1 VRLDDAARLS
11 LPLPIGL
18 CLIQHVLEANTDLED
33 EPRSGGADQMS
44 DVYRIVTWTQLGCPT
59 EPANIE
65 YDGMTLSVKQAHID
79 AAKGEPSATFAISAF
94 VTVAG
99 DVSHR
104 LNGRVD

>member
-1 VRLDDAARLS
+1 M
-11 LPLPIGL
+11 I
-18 CLIQHVLEANTDLED
+18 
-33 EPRSGGADQMS
+33 
-44 DVYRIVTWTQLGCPT
+44 DVYRIVAWAELGCPT

-79 AAKGEPSATFAISAF
+79 AAKGEPSAKFAVSAF

-104 LNGRVD
+104 LNGRVN